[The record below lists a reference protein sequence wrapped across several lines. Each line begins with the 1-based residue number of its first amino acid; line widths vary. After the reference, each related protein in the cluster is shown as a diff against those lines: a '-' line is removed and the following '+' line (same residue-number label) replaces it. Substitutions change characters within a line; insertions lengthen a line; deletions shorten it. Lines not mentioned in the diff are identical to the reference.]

1 MKVVMVMGWGRW
13 SRLFREVLVRDG
25 EPDAERDE
33 SRASSSSEDDV
44 KAFRVRVACDS
55 L

>member
-1 MKVVMVMGWGRW
+1 MKVAMVMGWGRW
-13 SRLFREVLVRDG
+13 YRLFREVLVGDG

-44 KAFRVRVACDS
+44 KAFCVRVACDS